1 MIGVSSMDVPADVD
15 IGVPLASRC
24 LMLGDASPALTAATV
39 TVVEEDALRPDISHG
54 VGAAVLLQEV
64 TPVLAVDHGGV
75 VLGSQ

>member
-1 MIGVSSMDVPADVD
+1 MVGVASMNVSADVD

-24 LMLGDASPALTAATV
+24 LMLGDASTAFTATTI

-64 TPVLAVDHGGV
+64 APVLTVDHGAV

>member
-1 MIGVSSMDVPADVD
+1 MIGVAPVDVAADVD

-24 LMLGDASPALTAATV
+24 LMLGDASTALTAATV

-64 TPVLAVDHGGV
+64 APVLTVDHGRV
-75 VLGSQ
+75 VLGAQ